1 MVLGARQ
8 VYNLDISRLGAY
20 IFMSHFWRLVGDF
33 LAYINFQSLWPLKWS
48 TSQFNTCPNQL
59 LLCECY
65 AKIFTDSWLFKIILF
80 QYAEEEPKET
90 TPTRDSTV
98 SIKTELVD
106 DSEASTPNSPITP
119 REDSELKPVL
129 NTASSTTDHDIIPE
143 VSDVVSEDTVP
154 APDAMCSTST
164 VDVDSTQFSKDL
176 SSSLTECLVEINIAV
191 GSGRNTPSPCPSTSG
206 SLMLFVLNWCL
217 PKSVIYLYVS
227 LFSWGTLG
235 SEQVPVISSQQI
247 DICTCII
254 SMHLL
259 TILCH

>member
-1 MVLGARQ
+1 MVLGAKQ

-20 IFMSHFWRLVGDF
+20 ISFLCHTFEVWLETFSLTLIFNPCGHLNGQQANSIPVPINCCCASAMQRYLQTLDF
-33 LAYINFQSLWPLKWS
+33 L
-48 TSQFNTCPNQL
+48 QF
-59 LLCECY
+59 
-65 AKIFTDSWLFKIILF
+65 FLF

-129 NTASSTTDHDIIPE
+129 NTASSTTDHDSIPE

-191 GSGRNTPSPCPSTSG
+191 DSGRNTPSPCPSTSG
-206 SLMLFVLNWCL
+206 SLMLFVLN
-217 PKSVIYLYVS
+217 
-227 LFSWGTLG
+227 
-235 SEQVPVISSQQI
+235 
-247 DICTCII
+247 
-254 SMHLL
+254 
-259 TILCH
+259 